1 MLKKLIPVLLG
12 ITILCA
18 GSIPAMAA
26 ESSVAVEK
34 NDITVQEVF
43 TTNTSDFFYDFE
55 KTIEQDGKKYNL
67 KGVNYQTVSIEN
79 LTETQ
84 TVTHNVDSNNLYS
97 KNLVPEEKLI
107 ITQDGTEVEVTLTD
121 ITYTD
126 TIIKNRTATLTAYN
140 DYAYQTTKPEPAKT
154 KTITYYDDATG
165 QTLTKTLQFKEIKA
179 EDGWAWRSDLSIPI
193 TFAFYDSEYYALGDK
208 YVPYNDDKPALEGY
222 ESDLL
227 NELNLDT
234 SKYRITSI
242 EWDGE
247 KYQAGDIT
255 YRKAIAYGDRYTANY
270 IAYYESTVSLPD
282 AAGYNAVAHYEGQA
296 TVLNG
301 EKEYTVQATAVY
313 TPDHTTELIV
323 AGVVGGLI
331 IIVLL
336 VIAILYV
343 ISKKREKRGENS

>member
-1 MLKKLIPVLLG
+1 MLKKLIPVLLS

-18 GSIPAMAA
+18 GSVPALAA
-26 ESSVAVEK
+26 ESSVAIDK

-43 TTNTSDFFYDFE
+43 TTNTSNFYYNFE
-55 KTIEQDGKKYNL
+55 ETIKQDGKKYKL

-84 TVTHNVDSNNLYS
+84 TVTHNVDSTNLYS
-97 KNLVPEEKLI
+97 KNLTPEETLVI
-107 ITQDGTEVEVTLTD
+107 SQDGKDIEVNLKDVT
-121 ITYTD
+121 YSD
-126 TIIKNRTATLTAYN
+126 TIIKNRTADLTAYN
-140 DYAYQTTKPEPAKT
+140 DYSYQTTTPKPSAT

-165 QTLTKTLQFKEIKA
+165 QYLTKTLQFKELKA

-208 YVPYNDDKPALEGY
+208 YVPYNDEKPALEGY
-222 ESDLL
+222 ETDLL

-242 EWDGE
+242 KWDGE
-247 KYQAGDIT
+247 KYKAGDIT
-255 YRKAIAYGDRYTANY
+255 YRNAIAYGDRYTANY
-270 IAYYESTVSLPD
+270 VAYYESTVSLPD
-282 AAGYNAVAHYEGQA
+282 AEGYNAVAHYEGQ
-296 TVLNG
+296 TSVLTG
-301 EKEYTVQATAVY
+301 DKEYTVQATAVY
-313 TPDHTTELIV
+313 TPDHTTAFIV

-336 VIAILYV
+336 IIAILYV
-343 ISKKREKRGENS
+343 ISKKRRKGGIDN